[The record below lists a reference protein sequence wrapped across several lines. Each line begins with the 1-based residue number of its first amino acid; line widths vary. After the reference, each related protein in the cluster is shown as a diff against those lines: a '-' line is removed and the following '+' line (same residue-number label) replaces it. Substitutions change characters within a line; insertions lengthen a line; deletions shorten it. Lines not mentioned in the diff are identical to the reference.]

1 MAVDREALVRS
12 AEKYVQRGKI
22 DAAIKEYRK
31 VLAEYPSDANTLNR
45 VGDLY
50 ARMEKFDEAVRF
62 FTQIAEQ
69 YTKDGFFVKAI
80 AIYKK
85 IIKLDP
91 TSLAVYERLAELY
104 WRQGLINEARTQ
116 YQVLADYYTRHS
128 NATSAITIYQ
138 KMAEVEPENPSYR
151 LKLAELYQSQ
161 RLFEKSLRE
170 YRALADLLLVAGQV
184 DETVQVYS
192 KAFELV
198 GESLDFVRE
207 AVSGL
212 SEAGHA
218 AAAGRLLAR
227 ATELNPKAAALGQQ
241 IGLGGPAKPEAPAP
255 LRQPVPEP
263 EPQSFDEPAYE
274 EPAYGSPS
282 FGDSAFGGP
291 AFGAD
296 TSFDSG
302 PSFEAEPS
310 FGGGTSFDAPAFDS
324 PSSHSG
330 AYGGGPSFGG
340 FDDEPVRPV
349 KRPGATTGG
358 FKQEA
363 IPLDEEFSFD
373 LESDDE
379 PQTLVKPPP
388 DIHLTGGRESVKPGF
403 GEPATRGA
411 ATPAGRAG
419 EDAEVDVGEFAFEI
433 DLDGDSEPLPYSP
446 SAGRIGAATSPGA
459 GAPGYGAPGYGA
471 PVEIEWGDPMA
482 DLDLAL
488 PPPDDEP
495 VVATDLRKMA
505 RTPPPAQPAVESY
518 FEIDVDLEETA
529 AVLLPAAAQP
539 VAVQPVAA
547 PPAAPPPK
555 PQPAVPMQQP
565 FSLSLDDDEEEEAYS
580 IDLEATAGA
589 YGESEYGQ
597 PEYGQS
603 AEFGEP
609 TFEVEVELEDS
620 SATLMAAAPP
630 ASQARVATQPR
641 PAIPPLL
648 PEVEVE
654 EEEEDD
660 LAAVRREEDLL
671 AEARV
676 FSKYGLKEKA
686 LDRLKDLLRAS
697 PAHLEGLTML
707 TRFDLDAK
715 RYDEVR
721 KGANEV
727 ARLARESGDAA
738 RWVELRNDL
747 AAAGFG
753 IEGER
758 VTFLPGE
765 ARPLPPRPA
774 AKAGDDRIAQLLED
788 LSLESFDSAP
798 ARERDERQSYQSL
811 LQEPAPEPA
820 APPAPAAPP
829 ETVVK
834 TSLASLV
841 DELGLDDLDEEEV
854 APQVKRPVPHS
865 PAGPRTPD
873 PLDETGMS
881 WLDDVGP
888 APEVKAAK
896 APSSSET
903 IFDEEDDFFDLAA
916 ELEAE
921 LDAVDINDSLITS
934 LQPQEQSLEEI
945 IEGFKQ
951 GVAEHLSPEDYD
963 THFNLG
969 IAYREMGLLDEAI
982 GEFQLS
988 SKDPRYLV
996 ESSSMLGICFM
1007 EKGLPELAVRWYR
1020 KGLESPQISEE
1031 VTLGLLYDMGIAY
1044 MSLGDYDAA
1053 YKTFVEVYGMNSNF
1067 RDTANKL
1074 QELAPLRQP

>member
-207 AVSGL
+207 AVTGL
-212 SEAGHA
+212 NEAGHA

-227 ATELNPKAAALGQQ
+227 ATELNPKAGALGQQ
-241 IGLGGPAKPEAPAP
+241 IGLRMPGQPEAPAP
-255 LRQPVPEP
+255 AARQPAPEP
-263 EPQSFDEPAYE
+263 EPEPYDEPAYRAASFG
-274 EPAYGSPS
+274 EPGFGSSPS
-282 FGDSAFGGP
+282 F
-291 AFGAD
+291 
-296 TSFDSG
+296 
-302 PSFEAEPS
+302 EVEPS
-310 FGGGTSFDAPAFDS
+310 FGGGSSFDAPSFDAPSFDAPAG
-324 PSSHSG
+324 PSG
-330 AYGGGPSFGG
+330 GYGGYGSNASFGG
-340 FDDEPVRPV
+340 FDDEPVKPV
-349 KRPGATTGG
+349 RRPGESAGG

-379 PQTLVKPPP
+379 PESLVKPPP

-403 GEPATRGA
+403 GGPAGKPGT
-411 ATPAGRAG
+411 AGRAG

-446 SAGRIGAATSPGA
+446 AAGPIGAAGPG
-459 GAPGYGAPGYGA
+459 GGA

-482 DLDLAL
+482 DLDLVL

-505 RTPPPAQPAVESY
+505 RTPPAQPPVESF

-529 AVLLPAAAQP
+529 AVL
-539 VAVQPVAA
+539 
-547 PPAAPPPK
+547 PPAAPSAAPP
-555 PQPAVPMQQP
+555 PVQQP
-565 FSLSLDDDEEEEAYS
+565 FSLSLDDDEEEEEAYS
-580 IDLEATAGA
+580 IDLEATAGV
-589 YGESEYGQ
+589 YGEQDYGQPGYGQ
-597 PEYGQS
+597 PEG
-603 AEFGEP
+603 FGEP

-620 SATLMAAAPP
+620 SATLMAPLPPMTAAPAP
-630 ASQARVATQPR
+630 TGQTRIATQPR

-648 PEVEVE
+648 PEVEEE

-715 RYDEVR
+715 RFEEVR

-727 ARLARESGDAA
+727 ARLSLAAGSPEGDAG
-738 RWVELRNDL
+738 RWAELRNDL

-753 IEGER
+753 IEGDR

-765 ARPLPPRPA
+765 ARPVPPRPA

-788 LSLESFDSAP
+788 LSLESFDSPP
-798 ARERDERQSYQSL
+798 ARERDERLPYQSL
-811 LQEPAPEPA
+811 LQEPTPEPA
-820 APPAPAAPP
+820 APTPAAPP
-829 ETVVK
+829 PGIVK

-854 APQVKRPVPHS
+854 TTPVKRPVPHA
-865 PAGPRTPD
+865 PAAPRTPD

-888 APEVKAAK
+888 APEVKTAQ
-896 APSSSET
+896 APASSET

-1053 YKTFVEVYGMNSNF
+1053 YKTFVEIYGMNSNF
-1067 RDTANKL
+1067 RDTAGKL

>member
-31 VLAEYPSDANTLNR
+31 VLAEFPTDANTLNR

-50 ARMEKFDEAVRF
+50 ARLEKFDEAVKF

-69 YTKDGFFVKAI
+69 YTRDGFFVKAI

-170 YRALADLLLVAGQV
+170 YRALADLLLVAGQI

-192 KAFELV
+192 KAFELT
-198 GESLDFVRE
+198 GEGLDYVRE
-207 AVSGL
+207 AVAGL
-212 SEAGHA
+212 NQAGHTA
-218 AAAGRLLAR
+218 AATRLLAR
-227 ATELNPKAAALGQQ
+227 ATELNPKAAALAQQ
-241 IGLGGPAKPEAPAP
+241 IGLRTAAPEPAP
-255 LRQPVPEP
+255 PPEP
-263 EPQSFDEPAYE
+263 TYSPEPAYSP
-274 EPAYGSPS
+274 EPTYDAGGSGAYK
-282 FGDSAFGGP
+282 
-291 AFGAD
+291 
-296 TSFDSG
+296 
-302 PSFEAEPS
+302 
-310 FGGGTSFDAPAFDS
+310 APAFDEAPAFDAAFGSPAEAAPSFDAVGFAAGNNYAPASFDS
-324 PSSHSG
+324 PSFESPAAYSG
-330 AYGGGPSFGG
+330 YGASSFGG
-340 FDDEPVRPV
+340 FDEEKPPAPLPS
-349 KRPGATTGG
+349 PGKPEAGYSP
-358 FKQEA
+358 QEA
-363 IPLDEEFSFD
+363 VSLDDEFSFD

-379 PQTLVKPPP
+379 PDSLVRPPA
-388 DIHLTGGRESVKPGF
+388 DVLTDVRTTARDTYGTREPY
-403 GEPATRGA
+403 A
-411 ATPAGRAG
+411 ADRAG

-433 DLDGDSEPLPYSP
+433 DLDGDGGMAADTPYSTPAHP
-446 SAGRIGAATSPGA
+446 SQFGDNRAK
-459 GAPGYGAPGYGA
+459 APAIA
-471 PVEIEWGDPMA
+471 PVEIEWSMDPMA
-482 DLDLAL
+482 DLDLTL

-495 VVATDLRKMA
+495 VMATDLRHLSRA
-505 RTPPPAQPAVESY
+505 EPPQDDS
-518 FEIDVDLEETA
+518 FEFEVDLDATA
-529 AVLLPAAAQP
+529 PAFGAP
-539 VAVQPVAA
+539 SAA
-547 PPAAPPPK
+547 PPAAPTAAPTAA
-555 PQPAVPMQQP
+555 PAITTQP
-565 FSLSLDDDEEEEAYS
+565 FSLNLDDEDDEDEGVYS
-580 IDLEATAGA
+580 IDLEATAG
-589 YGESEYGQ
+589 G
-597 PEYGQS
+597 
-603 AEFGEP
+603 FGEV
-609 TFEVEVELEDS
+609 ELEVELEDT
-620 SATLMAAAPP
+620 AAVLPTPAAAPP
-630 ASQARVATQPR
+630 PRVATAAR
-641 PAIPPLL
+641 PALPPLS
-648 PEVEVE
+648 PEPSPE
-654 EEEEDD
+654 EDEDEDD

-676 FSKYGLKEKA
+676 FAKYGLKEKA
-686 LDRLKDLLRAS
+686 LDRVRDLLQVS
-697 PAHLEGLTML
+697 PSHLEGLSLL
-707 TRFDLDAK
+707 TRFDLEAGRHADA
-715 RYDEVR
+715 R
-721 KGANEV
+721 GNANEI
-727 ARLARESGDAA
+727 ARLTREGADPA
-738 RWVELRNDL
+738 RWSELKSEL
-747 AAAGFG
+747 QAAGFSV
-753 IEGER
+753 ENDR
-758 VTFLPGE
+758 VSFLPGE
-765 ARPLPPRPA
+765 ARPIPA
-774 AKAGDDRIAQLLED
+774 KGPAKTGDDRIAQLLED

-798 ARERDERQSYQSL
+798 SREREERHSYQAL
-811 LQEPAPEPA
+811 LQDTPPEPPKTPA
-820 APPAPAAPP
+820 APPPPP
-829 ETVVK
+829 EPAK

-841 DELGLDDLDEEEV
+841 DELGLDDDEEEFA
-854 APQVKRPVPHS
+854 APVRRPVPHA
-865 PAGPRTPD
+865 PAAPRTPD

-881 WLDDVGP
+881 WLDDVAP
-888 APEVKAAK
+888 APEKKETK
-896 APSSSET
+896 APASSET

-921 LDAVDINDSLITS
+921 LDMVDINNSMITS

-951 GVAEHLSPEDYD
+951 GVAEHLSAEDYD

-988 SKDPRYLV
+988 SKDSRYLV

-1020 KGLESPQISEE
+1020 KGLESPKISEE

-1053 YKTFVEVYGMNSNF
+1053 YKTFVEIYGMNSNF
-1067 RDTANKL
+1067 RDVSIKL

>member
-31 VLAEYPSDANTLNR
+31 VLAEYPTDANTLNR

-50 ARMEKFDEAVRF
+50 ARLEKFDEAVKF

-69 YTKDGFFVKAI
+69 YTRDGFFVKAI

-192 KAFELV
+192 KAFELT

-207 AVSGL
+207 AVAGL
-212 SEAGHA
+212 NEAGHGA
-218 AAAGRLLAR
+218 AAVKLLAR
-227 ATELNPKAAALGQQ
+227 ATELNPKAAALAAQ
-241 IGLGGPAKPEAPAP
+241 IGLRSAAPEPPPPEPAYVPPPEPTPLGAGSGAYPAPSSYEVAPAFDAAFGTAQTYGAGTDFDAPVEEAPA
-255 LRQPVPEP
+255 
-263 EPQSFDEPAYE
+263 FDAAGFAAGNSY
-274 EPAYGSPS
+274 
-282 FGDSAFGGP
+282 DSA
-291 AFGAD
+291 AFGA
-296 TSFDSG
+296 TSFDS
-302 PSFEAEPS
+302 PAAYS
-310 FGGGTSFDAPAFDS
+310 GGY
-324 PSSHSG
+324 G
-330 AYGGGPSFGG
+330 ATSFGG
-340 FDDEPVRPV
+340 FDTEEKAPEPLS
-349 KRPGATTGG
+349 GLGG
-358 FKQEA
+358 PTAGYSQEA
-363 IPLDEEFSFD
+363 VSLDDEFSFD

-379 PQTLVKPPP
+379 PDSLVRPPA
-388 DIHLTGGRESVKPGF
+388 DVVIDVRASARDNF
-403 GEPATRGA
+403 MAD
-411 ATPAGRAG
+411 RAG

-433 DLDGDSEPLPYSP
+433 DLEGDGGEASPYSSP
-446 SAGRIGAATSPGA
+446 ALAPRAGDKAAA
-459 GAPGYGAPGYGA
+459 KA
-471 PVEIEWGDPMA
+471 PVEIEWSMDPMS
-482 DLDLAL
+482 DLDLTL
-488 PPPDDEP
+488 PPPDNEP
-495 VVATDLRKMA
+495 VVATDLRRMA
-505 RTPPPAQPAVESY
+505 RTPAAEPPRSPD
-518 FEIDVDLEETA
+518 FEIEIDLDATA
-529 AVLLPAAAQP
+529 PVLAT
-539 VAVQPVAA
+539 
-547 PPAAPPPK
+547 PPPS
-555 PQPAVPMQQP
+555 PAGPSFAAQP
-565 FSLSLDDDEEEEAYS
+565 FSLNLDDDEEDEGVYS
-580 IDLEATAGA
+580 IDLEATSTG
-589 YGESEYGQ
+589 
-597 PEYGQS
+597 
-603 AEFGEP
+603 FG
-609 TFEVEVELEDS
+609 EVELEVELEET
-620 SATLMAAAPP
+620 AAVVPTPAAAP
-630 ASQARVATQPR
+630 ARAAVPPR
-641 PAIPPLL
+641 PTLPPLT
-648 PEVEVE
+648 PEPEPDE
-654 EEEEDD
+654 DDD

-676 FSKYGLKEKA
+676 FSKYGLREKA
-686 LDRLKDLLRAS
+686 LDRVRDLLRVS
-697 PAHLEGLTML
+697 PSHLEGLALL
-707 TRFDLDAK
+707 TRFDLEAGRHTDA
-715 RYDEVR
+715 RNS
-721 KGANEV
+721 ANQI
-727 ARLARESGDAA
+727 ARLTHEGADPA
-738 RWVELRNDL
+738 RWAELKNDL
-747 AAAGFG
+747 QAAGYG
-753 IEGER
+753 IENDQ
-758 VTFLPGE
+758 VSFLPGE
-765 ARPLPPRPA
+765 ARPMPTKAPP
-774 AKAGDDRIAQLLED
+774 KTGDDRIAQLLED

-798 ARERDERQSYQSL
+798 TREREERHSYQAL
-811 LQEPAPEPA
+811 LQETPPEAPKPPVA
-820 APPAPAAPP
+820 APPAPAEPA
-829 ETVVK
+829 K

-841 DELGLDDLDEEEV
+841 DELGLDDEEEELTTTLR
-854 APQVKRPVPHS
+854 RPVPHA
-865 PAGPRTPD
+865 PAAPRTPD

-881 WLDDVGP
+881 WLDDVAP
-888 APEVKAAK
+888 APEKKEAK
-896 APSSSET
+896 APASSET

-921 LDAVDINDSLITS
+921 LDMVDINDSMITS

-951 GVAEHLSPEDYD
+951 GVAEHLSSEDYD

-1020 KGLESPQISEE
+1020 KGLESPKISEE

-1044 MSLGDYDAA
+1044 MTLGDYEAA
-1053 YKTFVEVYGMNSNF
+1053 YKTFVEIYGMNSNF
-1067 RDTANKL
+1067 RDVSTKL